1 MLERPD
7 DPGRGSIRIDDGDRN
22 RAVELLRQ
30 HTADGRLTLDEFSD
44 RVGLVFEAKT
54 QGDLELLL
62 ADLPTVARRVPEEQ
76 RRQPKSWA
84 VAILSG
90 HSQKGPW
97 RPAQEMNALAIM
109 GGCEIDLRQAEIDFP
124 EITISAVAIMGGID
138 IVVPEGVA
146 VEVKGIPL
154 MGGFESRVKSAPRLP
169 GTPLIRV
176 TGLAFMGGVTVR
188 NKRSRHDRAEQV
200 QARLEHRA
208 ERAQQL
214 AERHVERAQRI
225 AERHVDRAQ
234 HKWGGLLGDWLACD
248 TEEEQR
254 DWRDQL
260 RSHAAPDGTVTIMF
274 TDIEGYTELTERLGD
289 LQAREIL
296 YLHNQVI
303 REQVAA
309 CGGYEVKSQ
318 GDGFMIAFAGA
329 SKALRCALRIQQ
341 AFEEHAEAHPE
352 EPIHVRMG
360 MHTGEALREADDF
373 LGRTVIIASRIAD
386 EAKGGEILVSALLK
400 ELADGTGE
408 FSFGD
413 LREVRLKGLSQT
425 YRVYPVEWRA
435 D

>member
-7 DPGRGSIRIDDGDRN
+7 DPGQGAIRIDDGDRN
-22 RAVELLRQ
+22 RAVELLRE

-44 RVGLVFEAKT
+44 RIGLVFEAKT
-54 QGDLELLL
+54 RGDLDLVM
-62 ADLPTVARRVPEEQ
+62 ADLPSVAQHVPEEQ
-76 RRQPKSWA
+76 RRQPRSWA

-138 IVVPEGVA
+138 IIVPEGVA

-154 MGGFESRVKSAPRLP
+154 MGGFESRVKSARRLP

-176 TGLAFMGGVTVR
+176 TGLALMGGVTVR
-188 NKRSRHDRAEQV
+188 NKRSSRDKAEHIQRKV
-200 QARLEHRA
+200 
-208 ERAQQL
+208 
-214 AERHVERAQRI
+214 ERHVERAQEIADRHVERAERI
-225 AERHVDRAQ
+225 AERHRERHQ
-234 HKWGGLLGDWLACD
+234 KWGGLFGDWLACD
-248 TEEEQR
+248 SEEEQR

-296 YLHNQVI
+296 YVHNQII

-329 SKALRCALRIQQ
+329 SRALRCALRIQG
-341 AFEEHAEAHPE
+341 AFEEHAESHPA

-360 MHTGEALREADDF
+360 LHTGEALREADDF

-408 FSFGD
+408 FRFGD